1 MAKAPAAAAVALV
14 PMARTPGQ
22 PRVILGRKNAFFTI
36 SSSIAASDNCAYQ
49 VGEKLGEGGNAVVHE
64 CIESVSGDVFAVKF
78 QLALQGKRRERFG
91 QEVELLKALHDPH
104 IIAYVADGSVKGDME
119 FKTNKGHRNPRQITK
134 VDIPFVILP
143 RASEN
148 LAQHVKAKA
157 PIPEAT
163 YLGQILGLS
172 KALIKVNAMALHRDI
187 KPENVLVVGD
197 TWAISDFGL
206 CDKVMADA
214 DLSMADEMIGPIF
227 WMSPEALNR
236 RLGCADVI
244 CEASDVFQM
253 ASIFWYAVCGR
264 HPSGMVVAA
273 DWKGPAELFPV
284 IHKALLHTTA
294 DRFATSEDFHNAL
307 RSVIGTP
314 A

>member
-1 MAKAPAAAAVALV
+1 MENTSATAAASLV
-14 PMARTPGQ
+14 PMAKQTTQ
-22 PRVILGRKNAFFTI
+22 PTVILGRKNAFFNI
-36 SSSIAASDNCAYQ
+36 SSSILASDNLTYQ
-49 VGEKLGEGGNAVVHE
+49 VGEKLGEGGNAAVHE

-78 QLALQGKRRERFG
+78 QLALHGKRRERFG

-104 IIAYVADGSVKGDME
+104 IIAYIADGSVNADME
-119 FKTNKGHRNPRQITK
+119 FKSNKGHRGPPKIK
-134 VDIPFVILP
+134 KLVIPFVILP

-148 LAQHVKAKA
+148 LAQHIKAKA

-172 KALIKVNAMALHRDI
+172 KALTKVNAMALHRDI

-227 WMSPEALNR
+227 WMSPEALNK

-294 DRFATSEDFHNAL
+294 DRFATSEEFYNAL
-307 RSVIGTP
+307 SGVIGTP
-314 A
+314 V